1 MADWKEKLN
10 KTLALKGRTRILLQV
25 YECYVGRIEEIKE
38 RNRVQRGGAGNA

>member
-10 KTLALKGRTRILLQV
+10 KTLALKGRTRILLLV
-25 YECYVGRIEEIKE
+25 YECYIERDEETKE